1 MYGAYRTLA
10 SHTMTL
16 AQLSVITSMM
26 VSTTWILIGFTDSIT
41 ALFKNGLFIE
51 YLRTFLEYEEKI
63 PEDSKGIDPGKEIRS
78 IEFRDVSFSYKDK
91 EVLSHLN
98 MEFRGGKTYAL
109 VGHNGAG
116 KTTLIKLLLRFYDP
130 TDGMILLNGR
140 NIKDYD
146 LQKYRALFATAFQ
159 DHRMFSMSVL
169 DNVVMGENIPS
180 DIKERKVVEALML
193 SGAYDKVMSLPKG
206 IYTTL
211 THEFDDEG
219 AVLSGGEF
227 QKIVVARAFVK
238 DCPFKIFDEPSS
250 ALDPIA
256 ENKLFD
262 NIYDSCRDNTLV
274 FISHRLSSVQNADY
288 VYLLSGGCVKEQ
300 GNHASL
306 MAQNGIYADMYNKQA
321 KNYLALSEP
330 SPSGTVP
337 GGSTVGEEVMAGV

>member
-1 MYGAYRTLA
+1 
-10 SHTMTL
+10 
-16 AQLSVITSMM
+16 
-26 VSTTWILIGFTDSIT
+26 
-41 ALFKNGLFIE
+41 
-51 YLRTFLEYEEKI
+51 
-63 PEDSKGIDPGKEIRS
+63 
-78 IEFRDVSFSYKDK
+78 
-91 EVLSHLN
+91 
-98 MEFRGGKTYAL
+98 
-109 VGHNGAG
+109 
-116 KTTLIKLLLRFYDP
+116 
-130 TDGMILLNGR
+130 MILLNGR

-169 DNVVMGENIPS
+169 DNVVMGENIPN

-288 VYLLSGGCVKEQ
+288 VYLLSGGSVKEQ

-337 GGSTVGEEVMAGV
+337 GGSAVGEEVMAGV